1 MGGASGSKM
10 KSVLAGIYIHIPFCS
25 QFCTYCNFYSVKQLG
40 LRERFVQA
48 MVNEIKARKDFFKNI
63 GSSVTT
69 VYIGGGTPSVL
80 LPHQLARI
88 VDALTETFG
97 LTFGDSGAENSGAE
111 NLRVDNSRVHNSRVQ
126 EFTIEVNPND
136 ITPEYAAF
144 LTSLGVNRVS
154 MGMQSFDDSHLK
166 WMNRRHTSSEG
177 IQAYRILRQAGIN
190 NISLD
195 LIFGYAP
202 LSAQQWEKNIDTMI
216 SLAPEHISAYQMSIE
231 PGSRLS
237 AMSRNGSY
245 TPPSDEEC
253 LRQYTLLQTKLSAA
267 GYHQYEI
274 SNFARQKTA
283 LDGQPAFQPVFQP
296 ASQSVFQLASQ
307 SQPPTERCQWSAIL
321 STTDAQASLYV
332 SQHNSSYWDGTPY
345 LGLGPAAHSYSG
357 TGHVPQSLRGAGRAE
372 VCGARRIWNT
382 PSVKKYCNYYCGNG
396 PAVTGMDAGS
406 AAGNSVGIA
415 SDIAA
420 GALVLPLAID
430 DIVGYEDLTLEDIF
444 NETIMLGLRRT
455 GGFQLDTLSSL
466 NASLLREIMP
476 DINRLVLSGQ
486 LIMEDVSNLEG
497 AALGE
502 AAIGGATMGK
512 SAIGGAAAGKNIRI
526 PADKLFI
533 SDSIIR
539 ELFV

>member
-1 MGGASGSKM
+1 MRGASGSKM

-48 MVNEIKARKDFFKNI
+48 MVNEIEARKDFFKNI

-80 LPHQLARI
+80 LPQQLGRI
-88 VDALTETFG
+88 VEALTETFG
-97 LTFGDSGAENSGAE
+97 LTFGDTGASRISGAD
-111 NLRVDNSRVHNSRVQ
+111 NLRVDNSRVQ

-202 LSAQQWEKNIDTMI
+202 LSGQQWEKNIDTMI

-245 TPPSDEEC
+245 TPPLDEEC
-253 LRQYTLLQTKLSAA
+253 LRQYTLLQTKLTAA

-274 SNFARQKTA
+274 SNFARQKPAPGQRPTA
-283 LDGQPAFQPVFQP
+283 QDQRPAMQSQCPAAMPQQPALQSQRPTAMPQQP
-296 ASQSVFQLASQ
+296 AMQ
-307 SQPPTERCQWSAIL
+307 SQRPAEHCSWPAVL
-321 STTDAQASLYV
+321 STADAKTGLYVSQHSVSQHYV

-357 TGHVPQSLRGAGRAE
+357 AGFVDQSPGEEACVVQSPGGEACVAQSLGRA
-372 VCGARRIWNT
+372 RRMWNT
-382 PSVKKYCNYYCGNG
+382 PSVKKYCSYYCGEG
-396 PAVTGMDAGS
+396 
-406 AAGNSVGIA
+406 AADV
-415 SDIAA
+415 
-420 GALVLPLAID
+420 
-430 DIVGYEDLTLEDIF
+430 VGYEDLTLEDIF

-455 GGFQLDTLSSL
+455 RGFSLDSL
-466 NASLLREIMP
+466 AWLDASLLREIMP
-476 DINRLVLSGQ
+476 DINRLVMSGQ
-486 LIMEDVSNLEG
+486 LIMEDISYV
-497 AALGE
+497 
-502 AAIGGATMGK
+502 
-512 SAIGGAAAGKNIRI
+512 GGAATGKNIRI

>member
-1 MGGASGSKM
+1 M
-10 KSVLAGIYIHIPFCS
+10 AGIYIHIPFCS

-48 MVNEIKARKDFFKNI
+48 MVNEIEARKDFFKNI

-80 LPHQLARI
+80 LPGQLGRI
-88 VDALTETFG
+88 VEALRRTFDLSG
-97 LTFGDSGAENSGAE
+97 L
-111 NLRVDNSRVHNSRVQ
+111 Q

-154 MGMQSFDDSHLK
+154 MGMQSFEDSHLK

-177 IQAYRILRQAGIN
+177 IQAYRTLREAGIN

-202 LSAQQWEKNIDTMI
+202 LSGQQWENNIDTMI
-216 SLAPEHISAYQMSIE
+216 SLNPEHISAYQMSIE

-237 AMSRNGSY
+237 AMSRNGTY

-253 LRQYTLLQTKLSAA
+253 LKQYTLLQTKLTAA

-274 SNFARQKTA
+274 SNFARQK
-283 LDGQPAFQPVFQP
+283 PAQQEPVQREP
-296 ASQSVFQLASQ
+296 AQQNSAQQ
-307 SQPPTERCQWSAIL
+307 SQRATEHCSWPAVL
-321 STTDAQASLYV
+321 NTADASASLHVSQHHVSQHYVSQYNVSQHCV

-357 TGHVPQSLRGAGRAE
+357 AFSVAQSPGGACSVAQSSGGEACVAQSLGRA
-372 VCGARRIWNT
+372 RRMWNT
-382 PSVKKYCNYYCGNG
+382 PSVKKYCSYYCGEG
-396 PAVTGMDAGS
+396 AVD
-406 AAGNSVGIA
+406 V
-415 SDIAA
+415 
-420 GALVLPLAID
+420 
-430 DIVGYEDLTLEDIF
+430 VGYEDLTLEDIF

-455 GGFQLDTLSSL
+455 RGFSLDSLASLDAQTLSG
-466 NASLLREIMP
+466 ASLLREIMP
-476 DINRLVLSGQ
+476 DINRLVMSGQ
-486 LIMEDVSNLEG
+486 LIMEDASSV
-497 AALGE
+497 
-502 AAIGGATMGK
+502 
-512 SAIGGAAAGKNIRI
+512 GGAARGVAATGKNIRI

>member
-1 MGGASGSKM
+1 M
-10 KSVLAGIYIHIPFCS
+10 AGIYIHIPFCS

-48 MVNEIKARKDFFKNI
+48 MVNEIEARKDFFKNI

-80 LPHQLARI
+80 LPGQLARI
-88 VDALTETFG
+88 VGALRRTFDLSG
-97 LTFGDSGAENSGAE
+97 LE
-111 NLRVDNSRVHNSRVQ
+111 

-144 LTSLGVNRVS
+144 ITSLGVNRVS

-177 IQAYRILRQAGIN
+177 IQAYRILRDAGIN

-202 LSAQQWEKNIDTMI
+202 LSGQQWENNIDTMI

-253 LRQYTLLQTKLSAA
+253 LRQYTLLQTKLTAA

-274 SNFARQKTA
+274 SNFARQK
-283 LDGQPAFQPVFQP
+283 PA
-296 ASQSVFQLASQ
+296 
-307 SQPPTERCQWSAIL
+307 
-321 STTDAQASLYV
+321 
-332 SQHNSSYWDGTPY
+332 QHNSSYWDGTPY

-357 TGHVPQSLRGAGRAE
+357 
-372 VCGARRIWNT
+372 ARRMWNT
-382 PSVKKYCNYYCGNG
+382 PSVKKYCSYYCGEG
-396 PAVTGMDAGS
+396 
-406 AAGNSVGIA
+406 AADV
-415 SDIAA
+415 
-420 GALVLPLAID
+420 
-430 DIVGYEDLTLEDIF
+430 VGYEDLTLEDIF

-455 GGFQLDTLSSL
+455 RGFSLDSL
-466 NASLLREIMP
+466 ASLDASLLREIMP
-476 DINRLVLSGQ
+476 DINRLVMGGQ
-486 LIMEDVSNLEG
+486 LIMEDASSL
-497 AALGE
+497 
-502 AAIGGATMGK
+502 
-512 SAIGGAAAGKNIRI
+512 GGAATGKNIRI
-526 PADKLFI
+526 PADKLFV

>member
-1 MGGASGSKM
+1 M
-10 KSVLAGIYIHIPFCS
+10 AGIYIHIPFCS

-48 MVNEIKARKDFFKNI
+48 MVNEIEARKDFFKNI

-80 LPHQLARI
+80 LPQQLGRI
-88 VDALTETFG
+88 VEALTETFG
-97 LTFGDSGAENSGAE
+97 LTFGDSGAGNSG
-111 NLRVDNSRVHNSRVQ
+111 VQ

-154 MGMQSFDDSHLK
+154 MGMQSFDDSHLR
-166 WMNRRHTSSEG
+166 WMNRRHTSAEG
-177 IQAYRILRQAGIN
+177 IQAYRILRDAGIN

-202 LSAQQWEKNIDTMI
+202 LSGQQWEKNIDTMI

-253 LRQYTLLQTKLSAA
+253 LRQYTLLQTKLTAA

-274 SNFARQKTA
+274 SNFARQK
-283 LDGQPAFQPVFQP
+283 PAQQEPVQRDS
-296 ASQSVFQLASQ
+296 ARQ
-307 SQPPTERCQWSAIL
+307 SQRPTEHCSWPAVL
-321 STTDAQASLYV
+321 STADAKTGLCVSQHCVSQHSVSQHCVSQYYI

-357 TGHVPQSLRGAGRAE
+357 AGSVDQSPGGEVFVAQSPGREVCVVQSLGRA
-372 VCGARRIWNT
+372 RRMWNT
-382 PSVKKYCNYYCGNG
+382 PSVKKYCSYYCGEG
-396 PAVTGMDAGS
+396 
-406 AAGNSVGIA
+406 AADV
-415 SDIAA
+415 
-420 GALVLPLAID
+420 
-430 DIVGYEDLTLEDIF
+430 VGYEDLTLEDIF

-455 GGFQLDTLSSL
+455 RGFSLDSL
-466 NASLLREIMP
+466 AWLDASLLREIMP
-476 DINRLVLSGQ
+476 DINRLVMSGQ
-486 LIMEDVSNLEG
+486 LIMEDASSV
-497 AALGE
+497 
-502 AAIGGATMGK
+502 
-512 SAIGGAAAGKNIRI
+512 GGAATGKNIRI

>member
-1 MGGASGSKM
+1 M
-10 KSVLAGIYIHIPFCS
+10 AGIYIHIPFCS

-80 LPHQLARI
+80 LPHQLATI

-97 LTFGDSGAENSGAE
+97 LHFPTNGRLQKSNADTLQGSDADTLQGSDADTLQESSQE
-111 NLRVDNSRVHNSRVQ
+111 ISRKGIQDIAVTSVVE

-144 LTSLGVNRVS
+144 LISLGVNRVS
-154 MGMQSFDDSHLK
+154 MGMQSFEDSHLK
-166 WMNRRHTSSEG
+166 WMNRRHTSQEG
-177 IQAYRILRQAGIN
+177 IQAYRILRDADIN

-216 SLAPEHISAYQMSIE
+216 ALAPEHISAYQMSIE

-237 AMSRNGSY
+237 AMARNGAY

-274 SNFARQKTA
+274 SNFARQK
-283 LDGQPAFQPVFQP
+283 
-296 ASQSVFQLASQ
+296 SV
-307 SQPPTERCQWSAIL
+307 
-321 STTDAQASLYV
+321 QASDRFHGSAQGLSISRQEAQELQLNLGISRQEAQVLQLNLGISEQRLYA
-332 SQHNSSYWDGTPY
+332 SMHNSSYWDGTPY
-345 LGLGPAAHSYSG
+345 LGLGPAAHSFSG
-357 TGHVPQSLRGAGRAE
+357 LVSKSNSSSGVSRSVG
-372 VCGARRIWNT
+372 GARRMWNT
-382 PSVKKYCNYYCGNG
+382 PSVKKYCSYCYE
-396 PAVTGMDAGS
+396 
-406 AAGNSVGIA
+406 
-415 SDIAA
+415 
-420 GALVLPLAID
+420 
-430 DIVGYEDLTLEDIF
+430 DIVGYEDLTVEDIF

-455 GGFQLDTLSSL
+455 CGFPLDSL
-466 NASLLREIMP
+466 ASLDASLLREIMP
-476 DINRLVLSGQ
+476 DINRLVMSGQ
-486 LIMEDVSNLEG
+486 LIMEDRGCVELQPGSEDRQG
-497 AALGE
+497 APDLVRTAL
-502 AAIGGATMGK
+502 
-512 SAIGGAAAGKNIRI
+512 GKNIRI